1 MEWKPEEENVIRRYL
16 LDDATPEERRRVEER
31 LLENDDYGELLL
43 LIEGELIDDYAG
55 GAMSEREQSLFRRN
69 FLFTPYR
76 QGNLAMARGVAKYA
90 AGSDAAGDEIA
101 QDDEMVIEEQ
111 IADNATRRKRVI
123 GPERDRS
130 RRQRGGYPGWK
141 VAAYTALALALGLGG
156 WRLLRGQSE
165 IEKGL
170 ASLNQAYSR
179 ERPLSVRVTGLD
191 YAPFSV
197 KLGGDQT
204 QVDMN
209 SRKRAEIILLDA
221 VAESPNSASR
231 HALGRLYLTEKKFD
245 QAIAEFQQALKDD
258 PDNAGLHSD
267 LGAALFEKNKREATE
282 AAGRSPHTYNL
293 SLEHLNRAIEIDKSL
308 LDALFNRALLRQS
321 AGLYTA
327 AKEDWE
333 LYLKQDTSSAWAQ
346 EARDY
351 LEEIEKSKKALR
363 KDEEIFR
370 EFRQAALTQEEQ
382 AAWRAFSRCY
392 FRAGNYIFDKLI
404 DEFISRAQEQSDA
417 EASRSRELLAYAGAL
432 AERHSGDRYFAT
444 LAKIYGAASPYNLAI
459 LQQARGLT
467 SRAFSEILNSS
478 SRGRAI
484 EGYIQAKQL
493 FAQAD
498 NFDEMLLAELW
509 LNYCYLDRVEV
520 ERSLAGFTRVVETSR
535 AKNYKWLE
543 SLALI
548 AVSNARARRNEYSAV
563 EDLCRRAGELS
574 EQIGDPIGQLRSL
587 NSFAQVYK
595 ELGKPRQ
602 SWLAALQGLTLG
614 ERIGATPDLVIG
626 YYSSVTRSFHGL
638 GLYSAALDYA
648 RETVRLGEA
657 MDHPPLVMSR
667 YLAYLGVL
675 YAELGKFD
683 HSLNALNSALAF
695 TQSKEPDE
703 ANREMRS
710 YVLLHLARSYRL
722 SGELPEASQTVD
734 EALEYG
740 RRKSDDWLNLSAT
753 REKALIL
760 LARGDQAG
768 ARATLQDLFAEFD
781 SVRGN
786 ILEEENRSAFLAGEQ
801 NIYDIAIDA
810 AFLKDDDK
818 ERAFNYSERS
828 RARSLLD
835 SMRGANK
842 VIVGDN
848 GINLSL
854 GPGSTPLDLNEIR
867 QRMPEGAQLLQY
879 AVLPERIIIWAVSSR
894 RVKAAVKNISKVQL
908 TRLVV
913 DYLSQISRTPA
924 PDDMDHMRRAR
935 ELYEI
940 LIEPVADFLE
950 PGGSLCIA
958 PDKILNLLPFGALVA
973 RKSGKLLIEDYRL
986 TYTPS
991 ATLFALSIEA
1001 AKKLTRGGPESI
1013 LSVGNPQFGRGQ
1025 DDLRYAAEEAKAVAD
1040 FYLPQATLLIGP
1052 DARKEVVLR
1061 NLAKANV
1068 IHFATHHLSDPTSPL
1083 RSRLLLTAQT
1093 GSTSQATAAGDLAA
1107 HEIYQLRLPNTR
1119 LVTLSACRTQAED
1132 YLDGEG
1138 AIGIA
1143 RSFRTAGAPLVVA
1156 SLWEADSRATSR
1168 LMTEFH
1174 RLRKRQGLYTA
1185 EALREAQL
1193 SLARGEYAPYRH
1205 PYYWAAFVLV
1215 GGDVNY

>member
-1 MEWKPEEENVIRRYL
+1 MDWKSEEENVIRRYL
-16 LDDATPEERRRVEER
+16 LDDATTEERRRVEER
-31 LLENDDYGELLL
+31 LLEDDDYGELLR

-55 GAMSEREQSLFRRN
+55 GAMSEREQSLFVRN
-69 FLFTPYR
+69 FLFTPHR
-76 QGNLAMARGVAKYA
+76 RENLAMAQGVAKYA
-90 AGSDAAGDEIA
+90 AGSAAAGDEIV
-101 QDDEMVIEEQ
+101 QDYEMVIEGQ
-111 IADNATRRKRVI
+111 IADVATRRKRLI
-123 GPERDRS
+123 GPERERS
-130 RRQRGGYPGWK
+130 WRRKGGYPGWK
-141 VAAYTALALALGLGG
+141 IAAYAALALAIGLGG
-156 WRLLRGQSE
+156 WWLLRGQSE

-170 ASLNQAYSR
+170 AALNQAYSR
-179 ERPLSVRVTGLD
+179 ERPLSVRVTGLN

-204 QVDMN
+204 QVDLN
-209 SRKRAEIILLDA
+209 SRKRAERILLDV

-231 HALGRLYLTEKKFD
+231 HALGRLYLTEKNFD
-245 QAIAEFQQALKDD
+245 QAITEFDQALKDD

-282 AAGRSPHTYNL
+282 AAGRNPHTYNL

-308 LDALFNRALLRQS
+308 LAALFNRALLRQS
-321 AGLYTA
+321 AGLLTA

-333 LYLKQDTSSAWAQ
+333 LYLKQDASSAWAQ

-351 LEEIEKSKKALR
+351 LEEIEKSKKARR
-363 KDEEIFR
+363 KEEEIFQ
-370 EFRQAALTQEEQ
+370 EFQQAAESHEEQ
-382 AAWRAFSRCY
+382 AAWRAFSLCH
-392 FRAGNYIFDKLI
+392 FRTGNYIFDKLI
-404 DEFISRAQEQSDA
+404 DEFISGAREQGDA
-417 EASRSRELLAYAGAL
+417 EASRSRELLTYAGAL

-444 LAKIYGAASPYNLAI
+444 LAKIYGAASPYDLAV

-467 SRAFSEILNSS
+467 RQAYSDLSKSS

-484 EGYIQAKQL
+484 ERYIQAKQL
-493 FAQAD
+493 FARAD

-520 ERSLAGFTRVVETSR
+520 ELSLAGFTRVVETSR

-548 AVSNARARRNEYSAV
+548 AVSNAQARRNEYSAV

-587 NSFAQVYK
+587 NSLASVYK

-602 SWLAALQGLTLG
+602 SWRAALQGLMLG
-614 ERIGATPDLVIG
+614 EGIGAEPSLVIG
-626 YYSSVTRSFHGL
+626 YYSSVARSFHGL
-638 GLYSAALDYA
+638 GFYSAALDYA

-657 MDHPPLVMSR
+657 MGQQPLVMSR
-667 YLAYLGVL
+667 YLASLGVL

-683 HSLNALNSALAF
+683 HSLIALNSALAF
-695 TQSKEPDE
+695 TQGEEPDG

-710 YVLLHLARSYRL
+710 YVLLHLARSHRL
-722 SGELPEASQTVD
+722 SGGLPEALQTVD

-740 RRKSDDWLNLSAT
+740 RRKNDDWLNLSAT

-768 ARATLQDLFAEFD
+768 ARSALQDLFAEYD

-786 ILEEENRSAFLAGEQ
+786 ILEEDNRSAFLAGEQ

-810 AFLKDDDK
+810 AFLKDADK
-818 ERAFNYSERS
+818 ARAFNYSERS

-835 SMRGANK
+835 SIRGARK

-854 GPGSTPLDLNEIR
+854 GPGSTPLSLDEIR
-867 QRMPEGAQLLQY
+867 RRMPEGAQLLQY
-879 AVLPERIIIWAVSSR
+879 AVLPDRIIIWVVSSR
-894 RVKAAVKNISKVQL
+894 RVEARAVNTSKVQL
-908 TRLVV
+908 TALVA
-913 DYLSQISRTPA
+913 DYLAQISRTPA
-924 PDDMDHMRRAR
+924 PDNTDHIRKAR
-935 ELYEI
+935 DLYET

-958 PDKILNLLPFGALVA
+958 PDKVLNLLPFGALVA
-973 RKSGKLLIEDYRL
+973 RKSGKWLIEDYRL
-986 TYTPS
+986 TFAPS
-991 ATLFALSIEA
+991 ATVFVLSIEA
-1001 AKKLTRGGPESI
+1001 AKKLARIGPESV
-1013 LSVGNPQFGRGQ
+1013 LSVGNPRFGRGQ
-1025 DDLRYAAEEAKAVAD
+1025 DDLRYAAEEASAVAG
-1040 FYLPQATLLIGP
+1040 FYAPHAKLLVGPQ
-1052 DARKEVVLR
+1052 ARKEVILR
-1061 NLAKANV
+1061 HLAKANV
-1068 IHFATHHLSDPTSPL
+1068 IHFATHHLSDPASPL
-1083 RSRLLLTAQT
+1083 RSRLLLTDQT
-1093 GSTSQATAAGDLAA
+1093 ASTSRATAASDLAA
-1107 HEIYQLRLPNTR
+1107 HEIYQLRLPYTR
-1119 LVTLSACRTQAED
+1119 LVTLSACRTQTEA

-1143 RSFRTAGAPLVVA
+1143 RSFQAAGAPLVVA
-1156 SLWEADSRATSR
+1156 SLWEADSRATTR

-1185 EALREAQL
+1185 EALRGAQL
-1193 SLARGEYAPYRH
+1193 SMARGEYAPYRH
-1205 PYYWAAFVLV
+1205 PYYWAVFVLV
-1215 GGDVNY
+1215 GGDSNY

>member
-1 MEWKPEEENVIRRYL
+1 I
-16 LDDATPEERRRVEER
+16 
-31 LLENDDYGELLL
+31 
-43 LIEGELIDDYAG
+43 ID
-55 GAMSEREQSLFRRN
+55 R
-69 FLFTPYR
+69 
-76 QGNLAMARGVAKYA
+76 
-90 AGSDAAGDEIA
+90 
-101 QDDEMVIEEQ
+101 
-111 IADNATRRKRVI
+111 
-123 GPERDRS
+123 ERDRG

-141 VAAYTALALALGLGG
+141 IAAYAALALAMGLGG
-156 WRLLRGQSE
+156 WWILRGQSE

-170 ASLNQAYSR
+170 AALNQAYSR

-204 QVDMN
+204 QVDLN
-209 SRKRAEIILLDA
+209 SRKRAERILLDV

-231 HALGRLYLTEKKFD
+231 HALGRLYLTEKIFD
-245 QAIAEFQQALKDD
+245 QAITEFEQALKDD

-267 LGAALFEKNKREATE
+267 LGAALLEKNKREATE
-282 AAGRSPHTYNL
+282 AAGRNPHTYNL

-308 LDALFNRALLRQS
+308 LAAIFNRALLRQS
-321 AGLYTA
+321 AGLLTA

-333 LYLKQDTSSAWAQ
+333 LYLKQDASSAWAQ

-351 LEEIEKSKKALR
+351 LEEIEKSKKAR
-363 KDEEIFR
+363 REEEEIFQ
-370 EFRQAALTQEEQ
+370 EFRQAARTQEEQ

-392 FRAGNYIFDKLI
+392 LRTGNYIFDKLI
-404 DEFISRAQEQSDA
+404 DEFISRAREQNDA
-417 EASRSRELLAYAGAL
+417 EASRSRELLAYAGAM

-444 LAKIYGAASPYNLAI
+444 LAKIYGAASPYKLAI

-467 SRAFSEILNSS
+467 RQAYLDLVKSS

-493 FAQAD
+493 FARAG

-520 ERSLAGFTRVVETSR
+520 ELSLAGFTRVVETSR

-548 AVSNARARRNEYSAV
+548 AVSNAWARRNKHSAV
-563 EDLCRRAGELS
+563 EGLCRQAGELS

-587 NSFAQVYK
+587 NSLAHVYK

-602 SWLAALQGLTLG
+602 SWLASLQGITLG
-614 ERIGATPDLVIG
+614 ERIGAEPSLVIG

-648 RETVRLGEA
+648 KETVRLGEA
-657 MDHPPLVMSR
+657 MGQQPLVMSR

-683 HSLNALNSALAF
+683 HSLNALNSALDS
-695 TQSKEPDE
+695 TQSQEPDE

-710 YVLLHLARSYRL
+710 YVLLHLARSSRL
-722 SGELPEASQTVD
+722 SGELPEASQAID

-740 RRKSDDWLNLSAT
+740 RRKSDDWLYLSAT
-753 REKALIL
+753 REKAMIL
-760 LARGDQAG
+760 LARGDQSG
-768 ARATLQDLFAEFD
+768 AQAALQDLFAEYD

-786 ILEEENRSAFLAGEQ
+786 ILEEGNRSAFLTGEQ
-801 NIYDIAIDA
+801 NVYDIAIDA
-810 AFLKDDDK
+810 AFWKDADK

-835 SMRGANK
+835 STRGEHR
-842 VIVGDN
+842 VIVGDS
-848 GINLSL
+848 GVNLSL
-854 GPGSTPLDLNEIR
+854 GPGSTPLSLDEIQ
-867 QRMPEGAQLLQY
+867 QRMPERAQLLQY
-879 AVLPERIIIWAVSSR
+879 AVLPDRIIIWVVSSR
-894 RVKAAVKNISKVQL
+894 RVEATAVNTSKARL
-908 TRLVV
+908 TGLVE
-913 DYLSQISRTPA
+913 DYRAQISRTPT
-924 PDDMDHMRRAR
+924 PDNTDHIRKAR
-935 ELYEI
+935 DLYEI

-950 PGGSLCIA
+950 PGGSVCIA
-958 PDKILNLLPFGALVA
+958 PDKILNLLPFGALVG

-986 TYTPS
+986 SYTPS

-1001 AKKLTRGGPESI
+1001 AKKLTGEPESV
-1013 LSVGNPQFGRGQ
+1013 LSVGNPRFGRGR

-1040 FYLPQATLLIGP
+1040 FYAPHATLLIGP
-1052 DARKEVVLR
+1052 QATKEVVLR
-1061 NLAKANV
+1061 HLAKANV

-1083 RSRLLLTAQT
+1083 RSRLLLTDHAASAP
-1093 GSTSQATAAGDLAA
+1093 GGTAAGDLAA
-1107 HEIYQLRLPNTR
+1107 HEIYRLRLPNTR

-1143 RSFRTAGAPLVVA
+1143 RSFRAAGAPLVVA

-1174 RLRKRQGLYTA
+1174 RLRKQQRLYTA
-1185 EALREAQL
+1185 EALQKAQL
-1193 SLARGEYAPYRH
+1193 SLARGEYAPYQH
-1205 PYYWAAFVLV
+1205 PYYWAAFVLI

>member
-1 MEWKPEEENVIRRYL
+1 MDWKPEEENVIRRYL
-16 LDDATPEERRRVEER
+16 LDDATTEERRRVEER
-31 LLENDDYGELLL
+31 LLEDDDYGELLL

-69 FLFTPYR
+69 FLFTPHR
-76 QGNLAMARGVAKYA
+76 RENLAMAQGVAKYA
-90 AGSDAAGDEIA
+90 AAGDEIV
-101 QDDEMVIEEQ
+101 QDDEMVIEGQ
-111 IADNATRRKRVI
+111 MADDATRRKRVI
-123 GPERDRS
+123 GSERERS
-130 RRQRGGYPGWK
+130 WRRRGGYPGWK
-141 VAAYTALALALGLGG
+141 IAAYAALVLAMGMGG
-156 WRLLRGQSE
+156 WWLLRGKSE

-170 ASLNQAYSR
+170 AAFNQAYSR

-204 QVDMN
+204 QVDLN
-209 SRKRAEIILLDA
+209 SRKRAERILLDV

-231 HALGRLYLTEKKFD
+231 HALGRLYLTERNFD
-245 QAIAEFQQALKDD
+245 QAIAEFEQALKDD

-282 AAGRSPHTYNL
+282 AAGRNPHTYNL

-308 LDALFNRALLRQS
+308 LAALFNRALLRQS
-321 AGLYTA
+321 AGLLTA
-327 AKEDWE
+327 AREDWE
-333 LYLKQDTSSAWAQ
+333 LYLKQDASSAWAQ

-351 LEEIEKSKKALR
+351 LEEIEKSKKAR
-363 KDEEIFR
+363 REEEEIFQ
-370 EFRQAALTQEEQ
+370 EFRQAARAHEEQ
-382 AAWRAFSRCY
+382 VAWSAFSRCY
-392 FRAGNYIFDKLI
+392 LRTGNYIFDKLV
-404 DEFISRAQEQSDA
+404 DEFISRARERSDA
-417 EASRSRELLAYAGAL
+417 EASHSREMLTYAGAM
-432 AERHSGDRYFAT
+432 AERHGGDRYFAT
-444 LAKIYGAASPYNLAI
+444 LAKIYGAASPYNLGVM
-459 LQQARGLT
+459 QQARGLT
-467 SRAFSEILNSS
+467 RQAYSDLSNSS

-520 ERSLAGFTRVVETSR
+520 ELSLAGFTRVVETSR

-548 AVSNARARRNEYSAV
+548 AVSNARVRRNEYSTV
-563 EDLCRRAGELS
+563 EGLCRQAGELS

-587 NSFAQVYK
+587 NSLANVYK

-602 SWLAALQGLTLG
+602 SWRAALQGITLG
-614 ERIGATPDLVIG
+614 ERIGAEPSLVIG
-626 YYSSVTRSFHGL
+626 YYSSVARSFHGL
-638 GLYSAALDYA
+638 GFYSAALDYA

-657 MDHPPLVMSR
+657 MGQPPLVMSR
-667 YLAYLGVL
+667 YLASLGVL

-695 TQSKEPDE
+695 TQSQEPDE

-740 RRKSDDWLNLSAT
+740 RRKKDDWLNLSAT

-768 ARATLQDLFAEFD
+768 AQATLQDLFAEYD

-786 ILEEENRSAFLAGEQ
+786 ILEEGSRSSFLAGEQ

-810 AFLKDDDK
+810 AFLKDADK
-818 ERAFNYSERS
+818 ARAFNYSERS

-835 SMRGANK
+835 SMRGAHR

-854 GPGSTPLDLNEIR
+854 GPGSPPLSLDEIQ
-867 QRMPEGAQLLQY
+867 QRMPERAQLLQY
-879 AVLPERIIIWAVSSR
+879 AVLPDRIIIWVVSSR
-894 RVKAAVKNISKVQL
+894 RVEATAVNTSKARL
-908 TRLVV
+908 TGLVA
-913 DYLSQISRTPA
+913 DYLAQISRTPT
-924 PDDMDHMRRAR
+924 PDKTDHMRKAR
-935 ELYEI
+935 DLYEI

-991 ATLFALSIEA
+991 ATLFMLSIEA
-1001 AKKLTRGGPESI
+1001 AKKLGSIGPESI
-1013 LSVGNPQFGRGQ
+1013 LSVGNPRFGRGQ
-1025 DDLRYAAEEAKAVAD
+1025 DDLRYAAEEAKSVAD
-1040 FYLPQATLLIGP
+1040 FYAPHATLLIGP
-1052 DARKEVVLR
+1052 QARKEVVLR
-1061 NLAKANV
+1061 HLAKANV

-1083 RSRLLLTAQT
+1083 QSRLLLTDQT
-1093 GSTSQATAAGDLAA
+1093 APTSRATAAGDLAA

-1119 LVTLSACRTQAED
+1119 LVTLSACQTQAED

-1143 RSFRTAGAPLVVA
+1143 RSFRAAGAPLVAA

-1174 RLRKRQGLYTA
+1174 RLRKRQGLHTA

-1193 SLARGEYAPYRH
+1193 SLARGEYAPYQH